1 VARRRGLLSPTALLR
16 RSSLYKGFLG
26 GSRGWMAVGAVMWTP
41 RLLKRLF
48 GRNEE
53 VVATEVLKPG
63 QFVRLEAISPLTR
76 RQRRAQRRSA

>member
-1 VARRRGLLSPTALLR
+1 MARGLFSPMAFLRHNALR
-16 RSSLYKGFLG
+16 KGVFG
-26 GSRGWMAVGAVMWTP
+26 GARGWMVVGALLWAP

-63 QFVRLEAISPLTR
+63 QFVRIEAIPR
-76 RQRRAQRRSA
+76 RR